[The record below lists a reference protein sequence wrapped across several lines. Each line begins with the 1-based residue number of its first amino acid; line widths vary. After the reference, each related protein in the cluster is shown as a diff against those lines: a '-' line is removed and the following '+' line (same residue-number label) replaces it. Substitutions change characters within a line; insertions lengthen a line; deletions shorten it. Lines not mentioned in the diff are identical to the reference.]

1 MNHWV
6 GNYQHTIDAKGRLF
20 LPAKHR
26 EGLSETV
33 YMTRGLGSCIFL
45 FPEQEWFEFIE
56 QLGKMNFSEALSAQ
70 RYFAG
75 NAAQSDIDSQGRIII
90 PQNLRKF
97 ASLEKDTT
105 IVGLGNR
112 LEIWDTVTW
121 EKINDEITNDKVCEV
136 LSSLNFK
143 L

>member
-26 EGLSETV
+26 EGLSEV
-33 YMTRGLGSCIFL
+33 IYMTRGLSGCIFL
-45 FPEQEWFEFIE
+45 FSEQDWFDFID

-75 NAAQSDIDSQGRIII
+75 NAGQSEIDSQGRIII

-97 ASLEKDTT
+97 ANLEKDVTV
-105 IVGLGNR
+105 VGLGNR
-112 LEIWDTVTW
+112 LEIWDTTTW
-121 EKINDEITNDKVCEV
+121 DNINNEITNDKVSEV
-136 LSSLNFK
+136 LSKMNFK